1 MWIILMKND
10 STEAKETL
18 SNMKTRRAFI
28 LLLIFAIQLSIYAE
42 NILRNPLMSDKAAN
56 GLPVSWN
63 VRNGTWRAIEGGFSL
78 GTGAVAVQHIALPLD
93 GELRIQASI
102 TATKGLKYRLY
113 AEYWTDKKPN
123 GTGERWMNSGADWIE
138 GTGEPQPFER
148 IFKVAFKYDHA
159 HFAVM
164 AAKGDGTV
172 ECRGLTLET
181 FERPMLENAD
191 FKLRDGNGMPVGW
204 KIRGASVRYEDDGAD
219 ATIFNADG
227 KDVLIFNHLR
237 PRLDIP
243 TEVTF
248 EIRSEGVWRSY
259 VEWYEGQKYCKTDV
273 QWKTATNAWKPM
285 RTILLP
291 DGPYT
296 RCILVFATQKGA
308 SLSIRNLKA
317 AASEDKGAL
326 GGFWDVPE
334 PHILGDGKVDVFGQK
349 GVVKLRGIP
358 VTAGKRY
365 RVSYTA
371 VGLDDARSLTGF
383 HEINTSI
390 SPSVDG
396 KFGFNDA
403 RNSPQ
408 RKFQT
413 FTVPENLKGNHINLS
428 LSVASL
434 GTVRFSDFQLEEIP
448 IDPTEKW
455 ELVVESPF
463 YRNTIFESDPP
474 SDIRLAV
481 HADDSARRA
490 VARLSLPQDIVKTA
504 DAEFENG
511 QARIILPPW
520 TETYGQAKLEVAVYG
535 NDGKSMRTFTETLQR
550 VPSQPR
556 EIKAH
561 PNGYFTCNGEWLF
574 PIVPFDLCCDDIL
587 QEMYTYAQNGITLI
601 RHNYNGIVKE
611 GLNAL
616 DKAQRCGVKLCFYI
630 GFPHKLSEISFYKKR
645 LEKAYPREVREHPA
659 FFGYFIADE
668 PLWGGIS
675 HAVFKEV
682 QAIHQTFDPYH
693 PTWIN
698 AAPRN
703 EISELKPY
711 GAACDIY
718 GVDIYPVPWPNN
730 HSGLDDK
737 TLTACGKYAQRMA
750 EIVNGRK
757 PIINWLQGFSWH
769 EFGDDRWNPANP
781 KPYPTLM
788 QSRFMAFDTLLNGGT
803 GYGVYGLRYALHNEF
818 IEEIFQV
825 TRELNGMSRLFVE
838 GKRLP
843 DLKTTTSDLKVAAIE
858 HQGKRYYFI
867 LNLTDKPLKGAVA
880 DGETAPDGLRDYAS
894 GVAVDFKNLQLGPW
908 GVLTCGPELPSSVN
922 PIPPAIPELE
932 AKGSPFPEKIRL
944 AYEESLRPGYKGD
957 AAWIWDAASVS
968 VGAECVVYKEV
979 EVNDVNQ
986 DAFAF
991 VAADDAFEL
1000 FVNGKFV
1007 VKNNGWAIM
1016 NKIDI
1021 KPYLVKGTNHVAI
1034 HGMDKGGLPCGIL
1047 AELQMNGKI
1056 IATDASWLTLPLK
1069 EGATEMPSSEQL
1081 AAGKPAKIITPYGGG
1096 VWRKRVKIH

>member
-1 MWIILMKND
+1 
-10 STEAKETL
+10 
-18 SNMKTRRAFI
+18 
-28 LLLIFAIQLSIYAE
+28 
-42 NILRNPLMSDKAAN
+42 
-56 GLPVSWN
+56 
-63 VRNGTWRAIEGGFSL
+63 
-78 GTGAVAVQHIALPLD
+78 
-93 GELRIQASI
+93 
-102 TATKGLKYRLY
+102 
-113 AEYWTDKKPN
+113 
-123 GTGERWMNSGADWIE
+123 
-138 GTGEPQPFER
+138 
-148 IFKVAFKYDHA
+148 
-159 HFAVM
+159 
-164 AAKGDGTV
+164 
-172 ECRGLTLET
+172 
-181 FERPMLENAD
+181 
-191 FKLRDGNGMPVGW
+191 
-204 KIRGASVRYEDDGAD
+204 
-219 ATIFNADG
+219 
-227 KDVLIFNHLR
+227 
-237 PRLDIP
+237 
-243 TEVTF
+243 
-248 EIRSEGVWRSY
+248 
-259 VEWYEGQKYCKTDV
+259 
-273 QWKTATNAWKPM
+273 
-285 RTILLP
+285 
-291 DGPYT
+291 
-296 RCILVFATQKGA
+296 
-308 SLSIRNLKA
+308 
-317 AASEDKGAL
+317 
-326 GGFWDVPE
+326 
-334 PHILGDGKVDVFGQK
+334 
-349 GVVKLRGIP
+349 
-358 VTAGKRY
+358 
-365 RVSYTA
+365 
-371 VGLDDARSLTGF
+371 
-383 HEINTSI
+383 
-390 SPSVDG
+390 
-396 KFGFNDA
+396 
-403 RNSPQ
+403 
-408 RKFQT
+408 
-413 FTVPENLKGNHINLS
+413 
-428 LSVASL
+428 
-434 GTVRFSDFQLEEIP
+434 
-448 IDPTEKW
+448 
-455 ELVVESPF
+455 
-463 YRNTIFESDPP
+463 
-474 SDIRLAV
+474 
-481 HADDSARRA
+481 
-490 VARLSLPQDIVKTA
+490 
-504 DAEFENG
+504 
-511 QARIILPPW
+511 
-520 TETYGQAKLEVAVYG
+520 
-535 NDGKSMRTFTETLQR
+535 
-550 VPSQPR
+550 
-556 EIKAH
+556 
-561 PNGYFTCNGEWLF
+561 
-574 PIVPFDLCCDDIL
+574 
-587 QEMYTYAQNGITLI
+587 MYTYAQNGITLI

-630 GFPHKLSEISFYKKR
+630 GFPHKLSEIPFYKKR

-668 PLWGGIS
+668 PLWGGIP

-908 GVLTCGPELPSSVN
+908 GVLTCGPELPPSVN
-922 PIPPAIPELE
+922 PIPPAIPELA

-944 AYEESLRPGYKGD
+944 AYEESLRPGYEGE

-1047 AELQMNGKI
+1047 AELQMDGKTI
-1056 IATDASWLTLPLK
+1056 VTDASWLTLPLK

-1081 AAGKPAKIITPYGGG
+1081 ANGKPAKIITPYGGG